1 MTLNY
6 TETHCIVTD
15 DVGNRPALT
24 FLLHQRAEIDAA
36 AVAYSALEVPAP
48 DWERFRTLLQ
58 TDNGFPAAWTTIL
71 QGDSR
76 AAIMLIASLSV
87 WQASPDQWG
96 QFLAAIGAC
105 LLLLPPA
112 QAAEVGLELLVIG
125 QDCHLDPVFLVALE
139 AMLNQGAS

>member
-1 MTLNY
+1 MALNY
-6 TETHCIVTD
+6 TATSCIVTD
-15 DVGNRPALT
+15 DIGNRPPLT
-24 FLLHQRAEIDAA
+24 FSRDQRAEIDAA
-36 AVAYSALEVPAP
+36 ANDYSAPEVPAP

-96 QFLAAIGAC
+96 QFLVAIGAC
-105 LLLLPPA
+105 LSLLPPA

-125 QDCHLDPVFLVALE
+125 QDCHLDPAFLAALE